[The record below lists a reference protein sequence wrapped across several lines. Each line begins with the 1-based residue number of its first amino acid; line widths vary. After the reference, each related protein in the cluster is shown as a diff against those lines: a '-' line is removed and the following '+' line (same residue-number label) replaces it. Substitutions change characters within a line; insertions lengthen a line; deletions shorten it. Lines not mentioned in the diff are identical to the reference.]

1 MNSQEIVQTLMDSI
15 QRGDF
20 ETAKTLLS
28 DDFQFIGLARKPLSG
43 KTWLNFGASLR
54 MAFNGLK
61 YNFKLENSDGNVV
74 NTTSQMSG
82 NNRGA
87 FDLTGMHMG
96 VIVAT
101 HKNFSTAKENNRIT
115 VKNKKV
121 SSWVVEKTEGAGLMV
136 ILGQLGVK
144 PSAT

>member
-1 MNSQEIVQTLMDSI
+1 MNSQETVQALMDAV

-20 ETAKTLLS
+20 EKAKTLIS
-28 DDFQFIGLARKPLSG
+28 DDFQFKGLVRKPLSG
-43 KTWLNFGASLR
+43 KTWLNLGTSLR
-54 MAFNGLK
+54 MAFNGLN
-61 YNFKLENSDGNVV
+61 YNFKLENSEGDVV

-87 FDLTGMHMG
+87 FDLTGLHMG

-101 HKNFSTAKENNRIT
+101 HKNFSTAREKNKIT
-115 VKNKKV
+115 VKDEKV
-121 SSWVVEKTEGAGLMV
+121 SSWVVEKTEGAGLMA

-144 PSAT
+144 SSAT